1 MVKRLYYRCAK
12 PAARLPEL
20 QRQRGKGEGK
30 KAHIQLKRNPVT
42 YVQLEAFAE
51 ADACALQHG
60 FLTAQD
66 LGGSTVA
73 DCHVKPSD
81 TTTHNNNV

>member
-1 MVKRLYYRCAK
+1 MPNQQPGCQSFRGREG
-12 PAARLPEL
+12 RE
-20 QRQRGKGEGK
+20 RGKK
-30 KAHIQLKRNPVT
+30 LTSNLKGTPVT

-51 ADACALQHG
+51 ADACVLQHG

-81 TTTHNNNV
+81 RTTHNNNV